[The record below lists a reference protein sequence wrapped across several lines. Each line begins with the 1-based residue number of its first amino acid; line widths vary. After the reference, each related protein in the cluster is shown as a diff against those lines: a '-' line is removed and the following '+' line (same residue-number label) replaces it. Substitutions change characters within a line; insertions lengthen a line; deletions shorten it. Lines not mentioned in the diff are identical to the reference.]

1 MRDLYLRTVQ
11 WAVTGSL
18 YDEFGHCRAQA
29 ATATEPATAC
39 GLASLTRR
47 TLPKLACD
55 AEFNVDSDD
64 FDALNFIPPDDL
76 FFVVVA
82 PGYSEDCGGCVVL
95 HRLCDQ
101 LNVAFA
107 DVRDTPL
114 CYMMDWSGARA
125 SPPLVELPG
134 YRLHP
139 EYKTPMMP
147 TWMDSRDGVV
157 LYPESIFGNP

>member
-1 MRDLYLRTVQ
+1 M
-11 WAVTGSL
+11 
-18 YDEFGHCRAQA
+18 
-29 ATATEPATAC
+29 
-39 GLASLTRR
+39 
-47 TLPKLACD
+47 
-55 AEFNVDSDD
+55 
-64 FDALNFIPPDDL
+64 
-76 FFVVVA
+76 
-82 PGYSEDCGGCVVL
+82 L